1 MSVRLKSTKLINK
14 SGNEVSAAKAL
25 GSKVVFLYFSAH
37 WCPPCRQFTPMLK
50 QFYSKMKGGGFN
62 IEIVFVSSDKSEQE
76 MMSYFQNDHGDYLA
90 VKFAEDDR
98 IDLSR
103 DYDIRGIPTLC
114 AIDKDGKTLAQN
126 QEVRDL
132 VIQNAQGVDVSSTL
146 SKWQRECGDWK
157 TTKGVKLSDGT
168 SSSRKM
174 SREEMRAARLAALEK
189 SSSVAKIRSPISAEP
204 EKDAKVEANT
214 SLVEKRRAPAAT
226 IEASGPVA
234 KTSEPSSLEQLVA
247 MGFATR
253 QAAQTLEACGG
264 NLDTALAI
272 LLS

>member
-103 DYDIRGIPTLC
+103 DYDIRGIPTSYVL
-114 AIDKDGKTLAQN
+114 I
-126 QEVRDL
+126 E
-132 VIQNAQGVDVSSTL
+132 
-146 SKWQRECGDWK
+146 
-157 TTKGVKLSDGT
+157 GT
-168 SSSRKM
+168 SIT
-174 SREEMRAARLAALEK
+174 EH
-189 SSSVAKIRSPISAEP
+189 
-204 EKDAKVEANT
+204 
-214 SLVEKRRAPAAT
+214 T
-226 IEASGPVA
+226 IHIGH
-234 KTSEPSSLEQLVA
+234 
-247 MGFATR
+247 
-253 QAAQTLEACGG
+253 
-264 NLDTALAI
+264 I
-272 LLS
+272 

>member
-14 SGNEVSAAKAL
+14 SGKEVSASNEL
-25 GSKVVFLYFSAH
+25 SSKVVLLYFSAH

-50 QFYSKMKGGGFN
+50 EFYSKMKGNGFN

-90 VKFAEDDR
+90 VKFSEDDR

-103 DYDIRGIPTLC
+103 DYDIRGIPTVC
-114 AIDKDGKTLAQN
+114 AIDKDGKTLAPN
-126 QEVRDL
+126 QEVRNL

-146 SKWQRECGDWK
+146 KQWQRDCGDWK
-157 TTKGVKLSDGT
+157 TTKGVKLSDGVA
-168 SSSRKM
+168 SSKQM
-174 SREEMRAARLAALEK
+174 SREEMRAARLAALDK
-189 SSSVAKIRSPISAEP
+189 SSSVAKQSSPFAAKP
-204 EKDAKVEANT
+204 AKVAQVGNNT
-214 SLVEKRRAPAAT
+214 SLVEKTRAPTAQ
-226 IEASGPVA
+226 IEAPSPVA

-247 MGFATR
+247 MGFATA